1 MPQPPR
7 ADDRVGP
14 GVLAVASALPPAVDQ
29 HEVARL
35 AVRLAPQVAPDRVE
49 AIFANSGIRH
59 RHLAMP
65 VEWYAHL
72 HDLAQRQRLAADRA
86 EALAAEAARRA
97 LLAAGVEPAEVDAVV
112 LVTSTVVRAPGVEA
126 SLVGSLGL
134 RPDVR
139 RVPLAGLA
147 SLGGAAGLA
156 LGADLARVHTGPVLL
171 VAVEVNSL
179 AFVPGEAPL
188 ETAVSMALFSDG
200 AAAVVVGPTDRGVWL
215 LARHSTL
222 VPDSAAVMGFE
233 VVNEGMRWRLAPE
246 VPEVAAR
253 HTRTSV
259 EAALATVGW
268 SLGDLDHVLIH
279 PGGPKVLDAVAA
291 VLDLPPAAMEW
302 SWEAMRDHGNVSSVT
317 VLLVLEHF
325 LAAAPVPGRGIL
337 TAMGPGFGFEHV
349 LVELG
354 RGADEPARPG
364 RS

>member
-1 MPQPPR
+1 VPHAQR
-7 ADDRVGP
+7 ANDREGP
-14 GVLAVASALPPAVDQ
+14 GVLAVASALPPPVDQ
-29 HEVARL
+29 REVARL

-49 AIFANSGIRH
+49 AIFTNTGIRH

-72 HDLAQRQRLAADRA
+72 HDLAERQRLAADLA
-86 EALAAEAARRA
+86 VALGAEAARRA
-97 LLAAGVEPAEVDAVV
+97 LGAAGVGPSEVDAVV
-112 LVTSTVVRAPGVEA
+112 LVTSTVLRSPGVEA
-126 SLVGSLGL
+126 SLVGALGL

-139 RVPLAGLA
+139 RVPLGGLA

-156 LGADLARVHTGPVLL
+156 LAADLVRAHPGPVLL
-171 VAVEVNSL
+171 VAVELNSV
-179 AFVPGEAPL
+179 AFVAGEAPL

-200 AAAVVVGPTDRGVWL
+200 AAAVVVGPTDRGVRL

-222 VPDSAAVMGFE
+222 VPASEPVMGFE
-233 VVNEGMRWRLAPE
+233 VVDEGLRWRLAPE

-253 HTRTSV
+253 HARASV

-268 SLGDLDHVLIH
+268 SLGELDHVLIH
-279 PGGPKVLDAVAA
+279 PGGAKVLDAVAA
-291 VLDLPPAAMEW
+291 VLDLPPDAMEW

-325 LAAAPVPGRGIL
+325 LAASPAPGRGLL
-337 TAMGPGFGFEHV
+337 TAMGPGFAFEHV

-354 RGADEPARPG
+354 HGADGPDGPG